1 MAGCVLH
8 AEIFLNKF
16 SHCSLNVFNC
26 FLTFEILLFKFQY
39 IARCYD
45 EALIISTL
53 HRYRNSGNFH
63 VKIIHVINIHFD
75 LIFVGQGYLRKY
87 FYTNIYYQ
95 CSLILCSSVNIQSL
109 RFNTL

>member
-1 MAGCVLH
+1 MQRS
-8 AEIFLNKF
+8 FLINF
-16 SHCSLNVFNC
+16 PIVTYVNVFNC

-53 HRYRNSGNFH
+53 HRYRNLGNFY

-75 LIFVGQGYLRKY
+75 
-87 FYTNIYYQ
+87 
-95 CSLILCSSVNIQSL
+95 
-109 RFNTL
+109 